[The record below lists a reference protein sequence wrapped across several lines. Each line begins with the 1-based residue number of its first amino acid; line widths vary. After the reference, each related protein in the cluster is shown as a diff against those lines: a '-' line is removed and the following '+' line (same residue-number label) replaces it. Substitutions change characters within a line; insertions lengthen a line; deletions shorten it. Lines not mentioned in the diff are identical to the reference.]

1 MLASSVAIVLV
12 DNTYFWAGRARPRR
26 RQPARRAPRA
36 APGAVPG
43 ARAGGRAL
51 GPGGVVARA
60 QRAPLPRARARV
72 LVTSGRAVRR
82 DGVLVLAYYTLNVTD
97 CNLVR

>member
-36 APGAVPG
+36 ARFRAP
-43 ARAGGRAL
+43 ARAGGRWAL
-51 GPGGVVARA
+51 VAWW
-60 QRAPLPRARARV
+60 RAPSARPSHGRARACW
-72 LVTSGRAVRR
+72 LLLAAQCGR